1 MKKELHGLK
10 QAPRVW
16 YSRIDAHFAK
26 LGFHKCPLE
35 HTFYVKTKK
44 GGKLLIVCL
53 YLDDL
58 IFTSN
63 DIKMFTEFKKSVME
77 KFEMT
82 DMGLMHYFLGF
93 EVIKTTNGNF
103 IYLSKEVCT

>member
-1 MKKELHGLK
+1 M
-10 QAPRVW
+10 
-16 YSRIDAHFAK
+16 
-26 LGFHKCPLE
+26 
-35 HTFYVKTKK
+35 
-44 GGKLLIVCL
+44 LIVCL